1 MPELNRAEHVRP
13 DESRLDGSLL
23 HGRTGLSNAADRVAE
38 AHAGAASS
46 PEDFGV
52 QLEAWRVRMEHALAA
67 RLPAATTVPT
77 RLHEAMRYSVLGGG
91 KRIRPALLFAT
102 ARTLGLTEDEVEAA
116 ACAIELIHVYS
127 LVHDDLPAM
136 DDDDLRRG
144 RPTCHKA
151 FDEATAVLVGDALQP
166 LAFQVLAR
174 DPALPAAPATR
185 IALVDMLSV
194 ASGTFGMAGGQAI
207 DLAVQGQQPGI
218 AEVEDM
224 HARKTGAVIRASVL
238 MAAQCVP
245 DLDAHLYD
253 ALSGFATAI
262 GLAFQIQDDLL
273 DVLGDVSTLGKATGA
288 DRERDNLTH
297 PAIIGIEASQE
308 RVHLLHRE
316 ALDSLE
322 PFAERAAPL
331 RSLANWLL
339 SRRY

>member
-1 MPELNRAEHVRP
+1 MN
-13 DESRLDGSLL
+13 
-23 HGRTGLSNAADRVAE
+23 NAADRLPLDQKPSTVPDAF
-38 AHAGAASS
+38 GA
-46 PEDFGV
+46 
-52 QLEAWRVRMEHALAA
+52 QLEMWRLRMEAALAA
-67 RLPAATTVPT
+67 RLPPATTVPA

-102 ARTLGLTEDEVEAA
+102 ARTLGLSEDQVEGA

-166 LAFQVLAR
+166 LAFQLLAR
-174 DPALPAAPATR
+174 DPALPASPAIR
-185 IALVDMLSV
+185 LRLVDILSE

-207 DLAVQGQQPGI
+207 DLAVQGQRVDI
-218 AEVEDM
+218 AQVEDM
-224 HARKTGAVIRASVL
+224 HARKTGAIIRASVL
-238 MAAQCVP
+238 MAAECVP
-245 DLDAHLYD
+245 QLEPPAYA
-253 ALSGFATAI
+253 ALNDFATAI

-288 DRERDNLTH
+288 DRERDKPTH

-308 RVHLLHRE
+308 RVHLLHGQ
-316 ALDSLE
+316 ALAALSG
-322 PFAERAAPL
+322 FGERAAPL
-331 RSLANWLL
+331 RSLADWLL
-339 SRRY
+339 SRHY

>member
-1 MPELNRAEHVRP
+1 MP
-13 DESRLDGSLL
+13 
-23 HGRTGLSNAADRVAE
+23 AAVA
-38 AHAGAASS
+38 
-46 PEDFGV
+46 EDFGA
-52 QLEAWRVRMEHALAA
+52 QLEAWRERMEVALAS
-67 RLPAATTVPT
+67 RLPPATAVPA

-102 ARTLGLTEDEVEAA
+102 ARTLGLAEDQVEAA

-151 FDEATAVLVGDALQP
+151 FDEATAILVGDALQP
-166 LAFQVLAR
+166 LAFQLLAR
-174 DPALPAAPATR
+174 DPKLPAAPAIR
-185 IALVDMLSV
+185 LALVDMLSEV
-194 ASGTFGMAGGQAI
+194 SGTFGMVGGQAI
-207 DLAVQGQQPGI
+207 DLAVQGQKVDIVQI
-218 AEVEDM
+218 EDM

-238 MAAQCVP
+238 MAAECVP
-245 DLDAHLYD
+245 HLDPRAYA
-253 ALSGFATAI
+253 ALDEFATAI

-288 DRERDNLTH
+288 DQERDKPTH
-297 PAIIGIEASQE
+297 PAIIGIEASQQ
-308 RVHLLHRE
+308 RVNRLHGQ
-316 ALDSLE
+316 ALGALE
-322 PFAERAAPL
+322 MFEERAAPL

>member
-1 MPELNRAEHVRP
+1 LVW
-13 DESRLDGSLL
+13 SLL
-23 HGRTGLSNAADRVAE
+23 DGRTGLSDAADRVDA
-38 AHAGAASS
+38 AHAGASS
-46 PEDFGV
+46 PAEDFGA
-52 QLEAWRVRMEHALAA
+52 QLETWRLRMEHALAA

-102 ARTLGLTEDEVEAA
+102 ARTLGLTEDQVEAA

-166 LAFQVLAR
+166 LAFQLLAR
-174 DPALPAAPATR
+174 DPSLPASPAIR
-185 IALVDMLSV
+185 LALVDMLAV

-218 AEVEDM
+218 TEVEDM
-224 HARKTGAVIRASVL
+224 HARKTGAVILASVL
-238 MAAQCVP
+238 MAAECVP
-245 DLDAHLYD
+245 NLEPHLYG
-253 ALSGFATAI
+253 ALNDFATAI

-288 DRERDNLTH
+288 DRERDKPTH

-308 RVHLLHRE
+308 RVHLLHRQ